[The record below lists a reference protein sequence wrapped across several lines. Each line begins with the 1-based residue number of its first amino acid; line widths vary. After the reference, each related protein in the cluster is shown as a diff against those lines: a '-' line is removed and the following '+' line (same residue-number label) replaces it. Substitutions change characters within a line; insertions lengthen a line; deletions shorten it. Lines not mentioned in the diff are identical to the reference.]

1 MSIAIS
7 STSGDGE
14 DGGDVGQRQ
23 QGDRPT
29 VQQGADPGPAP
40 AVDTQHR
47 HPAEPVRLADVRVFI
62 GTDHAGLEFKE
73 HLKQALADAGHEPVD
88 CGAFEYDAQDDYP
101 PFCFEVGERTVA
113 EPGTLGVV
121 IGGSGNGE
129 QIAANKVPGV
139 RAALV
144 WNTSTA
150 QLARQHNDANVVS
163 IGARQHSRRRGDR
176 ARPRV
181 PADAVQRRRA
191 ARPPDRPGQPTTSA
205 TGTARPGAC
214 PPRP

>member
-1 MSIAIS
+1 M
-7 STSGDGE
+7 
-14 DGGDVGQRQ
+14 
-23 QGDRPT
+23 
-29 VQQGADPGPAP
+29 
-40 AVDTQHR
+40 
-47 HPAEPVRLADVRVFI
+47 RVFI

-73 HLKQALADAGHEPVD
+73 HLKKVLADNGHEPVD

-150 QLARQHNDANVVS
+150 QLAR
-163 IGARQHSRRRGDR
+163 
-176 ARPRV
+176 
-181 PADAVQRRRA
+181 
-191 ARPPDRPGQPTTSA
+191 RPPSSFWSSCAPRSAATSGTPAGSAWSVTTSA
-205 TGTARPGAC
+205 TGTVRRGAC
-214 PPRP
+214 RPALRDHRDAPGGGQRASDDRLRAHLGAIEARAQNSSGHHGATGQPNAVEARVTAPGLTSRTRPAPRRVAIETPPR